1 MLLKS
6 KCRKRVIFE
15 EKNSVGEWI
24 KKAREKKG
32 LTQQQLADK
41 SGFKKR
47 AIAYWEKGQRSIT
60 IDSRS

>member
-41 SGFKKR
+41 S
-47 AIAYWEKGQRSIT
+47 EK
-60 IDSRS
+60 SRFVRDIIV